1 MPFWRQPYRDLVP
14 LAEKK
19 RKPEISYNHVSMV
32 NYVSTYSESSI
43 NMPVCVECRPIGL
56 AGLYEPSSSSE
67 TDIAEDHLKHLTML
81 ALAHETPKETPSR
94 NATLSSL
101 KRKFQASEVTDDT
114 ETEHFYAENND
125 VLSIADS
132 KVRRIEIEGKESFS
146 IDGVV
151 VPRLQIGES
160 GRVELK
166 ASLTTLLK
174 LRPDL
179 RKQTNRIS
187 KLKCAS
193 INQLLTMAMVCG
205 IWEKAVKISETYVS
219 RRKSV

>member
-1 MPFWRQPYRDLVP
+1 
-14 LAEKK
+14 
-19 RKPEISYNHVSMV
+19 MV
-32 NYVSTYSESSI
+32 NYVTTFSAPDI
-43 NMPVCVECRPIGL
+43 NTPVCLDCRPIGI
-56 AGLYEPSSSSE
+56 AGLYEPSTSSE
-67 TDIAEDHLKHLTML
+67 TDITEDHLKHLTML
-81 ALAHETPKETPSR
+81 ALSHETPKETPRR
-94 NATLSSL
+94 NGTLTSL
-101 KRKFQASEVTDDT
+101 KRKFHATEATDET
-114 ETEHFYAENND
+114 ETELNQSENSEILN
-125 VLSIADS
+125 IADS
-132 KVRRIEIEGKESFS
+132 KVRRIEVEGKESFS

-166 ASLTTLLK
+166 ASLTSLLK
-174 LRPDL
+174 NRPDL

-205 IWEKAVKISETYVS
+205 IWEKAVKISHSYVS